1 MYYYRNSND
10 VINMYNSTLSTF
22 CFGYIVIDYRID
34 QLFFDFFC
42 NYSNL
47 LSATRTFFNCKQ
59 KNNHYTA
66 NLKHLLQTKN
76 IMFRLILRLY

>member
-34 QLFFDFFC
+34 QLFFYFFC

-47 LSATRTFFNCKQ
+47 LSATRTFF
-59 KNNHYTA
+59 
-66 NLKHLLQTKN
+66 
-76 IMFRLILRLY
+76 

>member
-47 LSATRTFFNCKQ
+47 LSATRTFF
-59 KNNHYTA
+59 
-66 NLKHLLQTKN
+66 
-76 IMFRLILRLY
+76 